1 MVSASLNHRPPPQQ
15 WKNAYFSKVAIFLSD
30 GIRKSSKQINSTYAL
45 NRRKR
50 YLMKKTNLVTMNIN
64 GVTIQCT
71 QEQAI
76 AIATACGSATPATSK
91 TSAKSSPAKSA
102 PKKSKTSKVDELVRK
117 FEPKAQDDNY
127 HWGSYKAQRTKF
139 VEAVTGKKDQWL
151 PKEEYEKA
159 AAPWVAYWGEYVK
172 KADR

>member
-1 MVSASLNHRPPPQQ
+1 
-15 WKNAYFSKVAIFLSD
+15 
-30 GIRKSSKQINSTYAL
+30 
-45 NRRKR
+45 
-50 YLMKKTNLVTMNIN
+50 MKKTNLVTININ
-64 GVTIQCT
+64 GVEIKCT

-91 TSAKSSPAKSA
+91 TSAKSSAKT
-102 PKKSKTSKVDELVRK
+102 PTKKTKSSKLDDLVKK

-151 PKEEYEKA
+151 PKDEYNKA
-159 AAPWVAYWGEYVK
+159 AEPWVAYWGEYVK